1 MQIIGEN
8 YIILIMNNY
17 DDFEMIELPANRG
30 DSSLPAKD
38 QVNKSQNVATS
49 KIVSDNLPKIID
61 LASSIV
67 EIEKMKVASEAVLA
81 KMREDRLSL
90 LAEAEAYAKKKNAD
104 TSDIVARFTLVRD
117 MMRDFYAANTGS
129 MTSEDFQ
136 KVISSIIEQMG
147 KK

>member
-1 MQIIGEN
+1 
-8 YIILIMNNY
+8 MNNY
-17 DDFEMIELPANRG
+17 DDFEMIELPASRG

-90 LAEAEAYAKKKNAD
+90 LAEAEAYAKKRMQ
-104 TSDIVARFTLVRD
+104 THLILWLVLPW
-117 MMRDFYAANTGS
+117 YA
-129 MTSEDFQ
+129 
-136 KVISSIIEQMG
+136 I
-147 KK
+147 

>member
-1 MQIIGEN
+1 
-8 YIILIMNNY
+8 MNNY
-17 DDFEMIELPANRG
+17 DDFEMIELPVNRG
-30 DSSLPAKD
+30 NSNLPAKG
-38 QVNKSQNVATS
+38 QVDKSQGVATS
-49 KIVSDNLPKIID
+49 IIVNDNLPKIID

-81 KMREDRLSL
+81 KMREDREMLI
-90 LAEAEAYAKKKNAD
+90 AEAEAYAKKKNAD

-136 KVISSIIEQMG
+136 KVITSIIEQMG
-147 KK
+147 KQ

>member
-1 MQIIGEN
+1 MDDFSDFELVEVPSSQSSLEVSSPKVPAGNSNGKVPASKIIG
-8 YIILIMNNY
+8 
-17 DDFEMIELPANRG
+17 
-30 DSSLPAKD
+30 
-38 QVNKSQNVATS
+38 
-49 KIVSDNLPKIID
+49 DNFPKILE
-61 LASSIV
+61 LAGGIV
-67 EIEKMKVASEAVLA
+67 EIKKMKVASEATLA
-81 KMREDRLSL
+81 KMDKDRLAL

-104 TSDIVARFTLVRD
+104 TADIVARFTLVRD

>member
-1 MQIIGEN
+1 
-8 YIILIMNNY
+8 MNKY
-17 DDFEMIELPANRG
+17 DEFEMIELPSNQGISNLSTNTDKGQDDKQKGVA
-30 DSSLPAKD
+30 
-38 QVNKSQNVATS
+38 KSQ
-49 KIVSDNLPKIID
+49 IVSDNLPKIID
-61 LASSIV
+61 LASSIL
-67 EIEKMKVASEAVLA
+67 EIEKMKVASEAVLS

-90 LAEAEAYAKKKNAD
+90 MAEAEAYAKKKNAD

-147 KK
+147 KE

>member
-1 MQIIGEN
+1 
-8 YIILIMNNY
+8 MNNY
-17 DDFEMIELPANRG
+17 DDFEMSELPANRG

-38 QVNKSQNVATS
+38 QVNKSQKSQNVATS

>member
-1 MQIIGEN
+1 
-8 YIILIMNNY
+8 MNDF
-17 DDFEMIELPANRG
+17 DDFELIELPSYVE
-30 DSSLPAKD
+30 SSNLPTSYNTSNEDKP
-38 QVNKSQNVATS
+38 KGVATS
-49 KIVSDNLPKIID
+49 KIMSDNLPKILD
-61 LASSIV
+61 LASSIIEV
-67 EIEKMKVASEAVLA
+67 EKMKVASEAVLA

>member
-1 MQIIGEN
+1 MQISGEN

-30 DSSLPAKD
+30 DSSLPGKD

-90 LAEAEAYAKKKNAD
+90 LAEAEAYAQKKNAD